1 MSKNF
6 DHEKAVKISKEVD
19 PDKDFYEMIVDKI
32 HDAPGK
38 YTLKGLV
45 ESLGTKSIYY
55 TPKEA
60 IAMLEAIYE
69 ALREQQQFILTN
81 RLDLDNVDD
90 LFNETFNKIYEIAEN
105 HHKVELL
112 AALNDCCMEGD

>member
-19 PDKDFYEMIVDKI
+19 PNKDFYEMIVDKI
-32 HDAPGK
+32 HDAPGR

-60 IAMLEAIYE
+60 IAILEGVYK
-69 ALREQQQFILTN
+69 ALREEKQFILN
-81 RLDLDNVDD
+81 NKLDLDNVDD
-90 LFNETFNKIYEIAEN
+90 LFNETFNNMYQIAET

-112 AALNDCCMEGD
+112 AALNDCCIEGE